1 MNKVYQVIWS
11 RVKNSYVVVSELAGT
26 SHKKKRSVSIRAI
39 SLAAFLAMS
48 MTAPAV
54 EAAEPY
60 TILVD
65 GKGNIVSAETDLSG
79 TGGTVF
85 QNSIAGGVYSIS
97 IGKGAETKG
106 DYSAAIGEG
115 NVAGGVGSL
124 VFGARNYTGITP
136 ETTDKGASYF
146 QYKTSEGTSYAT
158 LDGLKIYTKA
168 DGTPCFSGSLPVLV
182 GEDGQTYI
190 VRESWGQVSVYKATV
205 KADGSVEEDYFRGQ
219 NPVAFEKVYGE
230 LLTDKDIAGN
240 NAVAFGK
247 NNLAIGDDSLVFGRK
262 NLASGESSVAFGEK
276 NTASGENAVAFGG
289 TGGYTNVASGDR
301 STVWGQGN
309 EASGEGSTVWGDRNV
324 ASGENATSWGSENLA
339 SGNEATAWGQYT
351 HATGEASTSWGI
363 EDTIAAGYASTAF
376 GRSNANGEFATSF
389 GHYSTANGNNSTSW
403 GDNTT
408 ADYKIKYFANGATAY
423 IKKSGNQDIY
433 VNGNGIQLLTDAE
446 GVPVVYNGQTIR
458 VGQDGNGYVMRYVA
472 GKGYQRFKATVKAD
486 GSLSI
491 ATTPTE
497 GFIAYQT
504 IEGDFETVENNTAFG
519 KNTVSSGNQ
528 ATAWGDGNVA
538 SGENATAW
546 GEDNVAS
553 GENATAWGEDTVASG
568 WNASAWGMD
577 AVASGESTTAW
588 GEYSIAAGV
597 RATAWGDESKAYGED
612 STAFGDNS
620 IAGGNNSL
628 AALGGKTGVGEDV
641 EYTDGRNS
649 AAIGKDAWAK
659 VNDSMA
665 LGSRSV
671 ADREAG
677 QGTDHQLHSGFD
689 IKIGKESTSIDPV
702 WRSTESA
709 IAIGDPENNVTR
721 QITGVAAG
729 YEDTDAVNVAQLKE
743 VRALAGRETIVEAGS
758 DNISVQGGEDQ
769 DGNMKYIVDL
779 ATDVTLGEGDK
790 QINIKGSE
798 GTVTVG
804 TGDSQVKLDSS
815 DGSVTAGGITINQD
829 GQGTVNGLT
838 NKTWSE
844 GTYISG
850 QGATEDQLH
859 LVESN
864 VNTKIDNVNQKID
877 QVSKTHTT
885 VSVNG
890 HTETGNLVLQKTD
903 ATENAGANYDISL
916 SHDVTIGSTGDDG
929 KDGKLTITS
938 QDGTKSVVTDGQQGS
953 LTFKDGE
960 KQTSVKADGVV
971 NGVDGTE
978 IHRVASDGH
987 TVATLDDGMKYSG
1000 DSGSAAVKL
1009 NNNVKVHGG
1018 ATEYADGNNIG
1029 VVASQDGDNAALQ
1042 VRLARDLQG
1051 INSIEA
1057 TTITAKT
1064 VNSDTFQSGNTTIN
1078 HSGMVIQTNDN
1089 SRTITIQD
1097 GNINMG
1103 GNKIEGVA
1111 PGTVAPG
1118 STDAVN
1124 GSQLAATNQNISVL
1138 GDRVNR
1144 VGAGAAALAGLHPL
1158 DFDPDNK
1165 WDFAAGYGNYKNANA
1180 FAIGAYYRPNEDTM
1194 FSIGGS
1200 FAGGENMVNA
1210 GISWKFGQKNNVSR
1224 SRVSVAKDVLALQ
1237 QQVAVLTKE
1246 LEAYKSGSVTKGKA
1260 SVQRNINFPDVPE
1273 NHWAYTYVK
1282 TLADRGYL
1290 KGYPDGEFKGDRAM
1304 TRYEYA
1310 AIIYRALQNGAPSD
1324 GNMIRSMDEF
1334 GPEISKAQELDRFR
1348 VDRISGKDDDRH
1360 KVERV
1365 RINDRDDKD
1374 SGDFRDV
1381 YGSHIRK
1388 S

>member
-1 MNKVYQVIWS
+1 M
-11 RVKNSYVVVSELAGT
+11 
-26 SHKKKRSVSIRAI
+26 
-39 SLAAFLAMS
+39 
-48 MTAPAV
+48 
-54 EAAEPY
+54 
-60 TILVD
+60 
-65 GKGNIVSAETDLSG
+65 
-79 TGGTVF
+79 
-85 QNSIAGGVYSIS
+85 
-97 IGKGAETKG
+97 
-106 DYSAAIGEG
+106 
-115 NVAGGVGSL
+115 
-124 VFGARNYTGITP
+124 
-136 ETTDKGASYF
+136 
-146 QYKTSEGTSYAT
+146 
-158 LDGLKIYTKA
+158 
-168 DGTPCFSGSLPVLV
+168 
-182 GEDGQTYI
+182 
-190 VRESWGQVSVYKATV
+190 
-205 KADGSVEEDYFRGQ
+205 
-219 NPVAFEKVYGE
+219 
-230 LLTDKDIAGN
+230 
-240 NAVAFGK
+240 
-247 NNLAIGDDSLVFGRK
+247 
-262 NLASGESSVAFGEK
+262 
-276 NTASGENAVAFGG
+276 
-289 TGGYTNVASGDR
+289 
-301 STVWGQGN
+301 
-309 EASGEGSTVWGDRNV
+309 
-324 ASGENATSWGSENLA
+324 
-339 SGNEATAWGQYT
+339 
-351 HATGEASTSWGI
+351 
-363 EDTIAAGYASTAF
+363 
-376 GRSNANGEFATSF
+376 
-389 GHYSTANGNNSTSW
+389 
-403 GDNTT
+403 
-408 ADYKIKYFANGATAY
+408 
-423 IKKSGNQDIY
+423 
-433 VNGNGIQLLTDAE
+433 
-446 GVPVVYNGQTIR
+446 
-458 VGQDGNGYVMRYVA
+458 
-472 GKGYQRFKATVKAD
+472 
-486 GSLSI
+486 
-491 ATTPTE
+491 
-497 GFIAYQT
+497 
-504 IEGDFETVENNTAFG
+504 
-519 KNTVSSGNQ
+519 
-528 ATAWGDGNVA
+528 
-538 SGENATAW
+538 
-546 GEDNVAS
+546 
-553 GENATAWGEDTVASG
+553 
-568 WNASAWGMD
+568 
-577 AVASGESTTAW
+577 
-588 GEYSIAAGV
+588 
-597 RATAWGDESKAYGED
+597 
-612 STAFGDNS
+612 
-620 IAGGNNSL
+620 
-628 AALGGKTGVGEDV
+628 
-641 EYTDGRNS
+641 
-649 AAIGKDAWAK
+649 
-659 VNDSMA
+659 
-665 LGSRSV
+665 
-671 ADREAG
+671 
-677 QGTDHQLHSGFD
+677 
-689 IKIGKESTSIDPV
+689 
-702 WRSTESA
+702 
-709 IAIGDPENNVTR
+709 
-721 QITGVAAG
+721 
-729 YEDTDAVNVAQLKE
+729 
-743 VRALAGRETIVEAGS
+743 
-758 DNISVQGGEDQ
+758 
-769 DGNMKYIVDL
+769 
-779 ATDVTLGEGDK
+779 
-790 QINIKGSE
+790 
-798 GTVTVG
+798 
-804 TGDSQVKLDSS
+804 
-815 DGSVTAGGITINQD
+815 
-829 GQGTVNGLT
+829 
-838 NKTWSE
+838 
-844 GTYISG
+844 
-850 QGATEDQLH
+850 
-859 LVESN
+859 
-864 VNTKIDNVNQKID
+864 
-877 QVSKTHTT
+877 
-885 VSVNG
+885 
-890 HTETGNLVLQKTD
+890 
-903 ATENAGANYDISL
+903 
-916 SHDVTIGSTGDDG
+916 TIGSTGDDG

-978 IHRVASDGH
+978 IHRIASDGH

-1009 NNNVKVHGG
+1009 NNNVKVYGG

-1165 WDFAAGYGNYKNANA
+1165 LDFAAGYGNYKNANA

-1224 SRVSVAKDVLALQ
+1224 SRVSVAKDVLALR

>member
-26 SHKKKRSVSIRAI
+26 SYKKKRSVSIRAI

-97 IGKGAETKG
+97 IGKGAETKE
-106 DYSAAIGEG
+106 DYSVAIGMG
-115 NVAGGVGSL
+115 NVAGGAGSF
-124 VFGARNYTGITP
+124 VFGDRNYTGVTP
-136 ETTDKGASYF
+136 ETTEKGVSYF
-146 QYKTSEGTSYAT
+146 RYKTSEGTAYAT
-158 LDGLKIYTKA
+158 LDGSKIYTLA
-168 DGTPCFSGSLPVLV
+168 DGTPCFDRNLPILI
-182 GEDGQTYI
+182 GEDGQTYEVI
-190 VRESWGQVSVYKATV
+190 EETGAIYKATV
-205 KADGSVEEDYFRGQ
+205 HADGSVSVGKVKEK
-219 NPVAFEKVYGE
+219 NPISFEKVYGE
-230 LLTDKDIAGN
+230 LLTDKKIAGIGSL
-240 NAVAFGK
+240 AFGK
-247 NNLAIGDDSLVFGRK
+247 NNLAIGDYSLVY
-262 NLASGESSVAFGEK
+262 
-276 NTASGENAVAFGG
+276 G
-289 TGGYTNVASGDR
+289 TNSR
-301 STVWGQGN
+301 
-309 EASGEGSTVWGDRNV
+309 
-324 ASGENATSWGSENLA
+324 ASGENATAFGYYAAANGTNSA
-339 SGNEATAWGQYT
+339 AWGD
-351 HATGEASTSWGI
+351 H
-363 EDTIAAGYASTAF
+363 
-376 GRSNANGEFATSF
+376 
-389 GHYSTANGNNSTSW
+389 
-403 GDNTT
+403 TT
-408 ADYKIKYFANGATAY
+408 ADYKITYFSNGTTAY
-423 IKKSGNQDIY
+423 IKNSGGKNVY
-433 VNGNGIQLLTDAE
+433 VDQNGIKLLTDAE
-446 GVPVVYNGQTIR
+446 GVPITYCSQTIP
-458 VGQDGNGYVMRYVA
+458 VGQDGNGYVEKYVR
-472 GKGYQRFKATVKAD
+472 GKGYQKFKVTVNAD

-491 ATTPTE
+491 ATTPAVGDIT
-497 GFIAYQT
+497 YQT
-504 IEGDFETVENNTAFG
+504 VEGDFETVENNTAFG
-519 KNTVSSGNQ
+519 KNTVASGNQ
-528 ATAWGDGNVA
+528 ATVWGDGNVA
-538 SGENATAW
+538 SGENATSW

-553 GENATAWGEDTVASG
+553 GQNATAWGEDTVASG

-577 AVASGESTTAW
+577 AVASGERATAW
-588 GEYSIAAGV
+588 GEYTIAAGMD
-597 RATAWGDESKAYGED
+597 ATAWGDESEAYGD
-612 STAFGDNS
+612 YSTAFGDVS
-620 IAGGNNSL
+620 IAGGHNSL
-628 AALGGKTGVGEDV
+628 AALGGKTGVEDV
-641 EYTDGRNS
+641 ASDTKSFTGGRNS
-649 AAIGKDAWAK
+649 AAIGWQSWAK
-659 VNDSMA
+659 TDDSIA
-665 LGSRSV
+665 LGSYSV

-677 QGTDHQLHSGFD
+677 QGADYLEHSGYD
-689 IKIGKESTSIDPV
+689 VKTGKESTATDSV

-709 IAIGDPENNVTR
+709 IAVGDPENNVTR

-758 DNISVQGGEDQ
+758 QNISVQGSEDQ

-790 QINIKGSE
+790 QINIKGGE

-859 LVESN
+859 QVESN

-885 VSVNG
+885 VSVND
-890 HTETGNLVLQKTD
+890 HTETGNLVLKKTD
-903 ATENAGANYDISL
+903 ATEDAGANYDISL

-960 KQTSVKADGVV
+960 KQTSVQADGVV

-978 IHRVASDGH
+978 IHRVALDGH

-1009 NNNVKVHGG
+1009 NNNVKVYGG

-1042 VRLARDLQG
+1042 VRLARNLQG

-1224 SRVSVAKDVLALQ
+1224 SRVSVAKDVLALR

-1290 KGYPDGEFKGDRAM
+1290 KGYPDGEFKGDHAM